1 MIITT
6 GKFSLGLRGMVVS
19 PVNVDEKPY
28 AATAPQD
35 SGVSEAISYKVITG
49 AGFNEAHIRL

>member
-1 MIITT
+1 
-6 GKFSLGLRGMVVS
+6 MVVS

-28 AATAPQD
+28 VATTPQD

-49 AGFNEAHIRL
+49 AGLSELDHREE

>member
-1 MIITT
+1 
-6 GKFSLGLRGMVVS
+6 MVVS

-28 AATAPQD
+28 VATTPQD

-49 AGFNEAHIRL
+49 TVFN